1 MVFITFF
8 IPLNSRKDRV
18 IKSYSALVPL
28 HDSHANSFSSTQKR
42 ARDIFNQE
50 YALGYIR

>member
-1 MVFITFF
+1 MIFITFF
-8 IPLNSRKDRV
+8 IPLNSRKDTV
-18 IKSYSALVPL
+18 IKSYSALLPL
-28 HDSHANSFSSTQKR
+28 HDSHANSFSLTQKG